1 MSPQTSFLRAF
12 GRDTQGGTAI
22 ELGLALPVFGM
33 LLFGAIDASQLVGAI
48 SGMHYAVEEAARC
61 SAVNSTL
68 CGTTTASNTY
78 AQGRYQ
84 GPSIAPAFTTTT
96 TTCGKQVNATATF
109 HLNIA
114 VAILD
119 VPLSAQACYPASGA

>member
-1 MSPQTSFLRAF
+1 MMARASFLRRF
-12 GRDTQGGTAI
+12 GDDARGGAAV
-22 ELGLALPVFGM
+22 ELGLTLPVFGM
-33 LLFGAIDASQLVGAI
+33 LLFGAIDASQLIGAI

-61 SAVNSTL
+61 SAVNTTL
-68 CGTTTASNTY
+68 CGSAGATNTY

-84 GPSIAPAFTTTT
+84 GPSIAPAFTSTA

-114 VAILD
+114 VAVLE

>member
-1 MSPQTSFLRAF
+1 MGTMTFLRRLGA
-12 GRDTQGGTAI
+12 DTQGGAAI
-22 ELGLALPVFGM
+22 ELGLALPIFGM
-33 LLFGAIDASQLVGAI
+33 LLFGAIDASQLIGAI

-61 SAVNSTL
+61 SAVNGTL
-68 CGTTTASNTY
+68 CGSAGATNTF

-84 GPSIAPAFTTTT
+84 GPNITPAFTTISS
-96 TTCGKQVNATATF
+96 TCGKQVIATATF

>member
-1 MSPQTSFLRAF
+1 MPTVRFLRKLWGDIRGSA
-12 GRDTQGGTAI
+12 AI
-22 ELGLALPVFGM
+22 ELGLTLPIFGM
-33 LLFGAIDASQLVGAI
+33 LLFGAIDASQLVGAV

-68 CGTTTASNTY
+68 CGSAGATATY

-84 GPSIAPAFTTTT
+84 GPAISPAFTSASATF
-96 TTCGKQVNATATF
+96 GKRVNATATF
-109 HLNIA
+109 QLNIA
-114 VAILD
+114 VAVLD

>member
-1 MSPQTSFLRAF
+1 MTSFLRTF
-12 GRDTQGGTAI
+12 CGDTRGGTAI
-22 ELGLALPVFGM
+22 ELGLALPIFGM
-33 LLFGAIDASQLVGAI
+33 LLFGAIDASQMVGAI

-61 SAVNSTL
+61 SAVNATL
-68 CGTTTASNTY
+68 CGSPTATNTY

-84 GPSIAPAFTTTT
+84 GPSIAPAFTTTS

-109 HLNIA
+109 RLNIA